1 MRRSLSASFK
11 CAGLDGGPQKCSCS
25 LSSVGRTSGR
35 CTTTVCAKASRKFS
49 ANESYRHRNRCSNM
63 EKSGVRIGL
72 WLPGIVGALSISR
85 LQVRIGVRSE
95 VFAHLLPIARWSSA
109 NIILRRAAM
118 PEIKALGLSHPIGF
132 VAMPRT
138 DEWRDDLA
146 HFKMQMGE
154 LRPLS
159 GANACDLMAAM

>member
-1 MRRSLSASFK
+1 
-11 CAGLDGGPQKCSCS
+11 
-25 LSSVGRTSGR
+25 
-35 CTTTVCAKASRKFS
+35 
-49 ANESYRHRNRCSNM
+49 
-63 EKSGVRIGL
+63 
-72 WLPGIVGALSISR
+72 
-85 LQVRIGVRSE
+85 
-95 VFAHLLPIARWSSA
+95 
-109 NIILRRAAM
+109 M

-159 GANACDLMAAM
+159 GANACDLMAAMHLIAAKTSIISRWA